1 MKQFTSDQFTWEGN
15 VGTAELSS
23 LIGKSENFSRFTIKS
38 NKTGHIRTYELD
50 TQSPGYEDGWDGE
63 FKMYTDNLFDGTK
76 VIIWNYWLAL
86 YP

>member
-1 MKQFTSDQFTWEGN
+1 MKQFTSDQFTWKNG

-23 LIGKSENFSRFTIKS
+23 LVGMSGNFSRFTIKS
-38 NKTGHIRTYELD
+38 TRTKHTRTYELD

-76 VIIWNYWLAL
+76 VIIWNY
-86 YP
+86 